1 MVMGKYH
8 SELLMFFNLAFLIK
22 CIFNDSRTTI
32 LQIYL
37 PEKPFMKF
45 VTPRDFGKNR
55 SSASIACRISRL
67 NMAHQKRPQNEVT
80 CHSTVRY
87 RPLPPQK
94 QLLLCKGLDFA
105 ALHRQM

>member
-8 SELLMFFNLAFLIK
+8 SELLMLFNLAFLMK
-22 CIFNDSRTTI
+22 RIFIDSRTTI

-67 NMAHQKRPQNEVT
+67 NMALQKRPQKRGHVSQ
-80 CHSTVRY
+80 HSTI
-87 RPLPPQK
+87 
-94 QLLLCKGLDFA
+94 
-105 ALHRQM
+105 